1 MESERRAMTKRIR
14 RWLLAGAAAA
24 LAAASLPAAEAIGA
38 IPTAPTATAS
48 QVEFESAPHQ
58 FIADTSRRLLALIES
73 GRSYADED
81 PERFFAALESLL
93 STAVDFE
100 GFARRVMAGHNRR
113 ATAQQRTRFTE
124 IFKWSLIRTYAL
136 ALTEFN
142 DGEVVVLP
150 PDGPARHPARRAV
163 KTEIHDRGEVYSVIY
178 TTVLQDGGWR
188 IGNIIIAGVNIG
200 LTFRSQF
207 ASMAAD
213 NRYGGDLDRVI
224 DAWADFVGEG
234 LETNRKPE
242 RP

>member
-1 MESERRAMTKRIR
+1 MTKRMR
-14 RWLLAGAAAA
+14 QWLLAGAA
-24 LAAASLPAAEAIGA
+24 LAGASLSAAQAADAAPAAPDASV
-38 IPTAPTATAS
+38 S

-58 FIADTSRRLLALIES
+58 FIADTSRSLLALI
-73 GRSYADED
+73 GAARGYADED

-93 STAVDFE
+93 SSAVDFE
-100 GFARRVMAGHNRR
+100 GFARRVMAAHYRR
-113 ATAQQRTRFTE
+113 ATAQQRARFSET
-124 IFKWSLIRTYAL
+124 FKWSLIRTYAL
-136 ALTEFN
+136 ALTEFT

-178 TTVLQDGGWR
+178 TTVLQDGRWR

-213 NRYGGDLDRVI
+213 NRYGGDLNRVI

-234 LETNRKPE
+234 LESNPKPKN
-242 RP
+242 P